1 MHTNISEANMMV
13 LRSQNAQGILVGFE
27 FAILEDRS
35 SQNKQMRSS
44 RNHVSPVRTTDT
56 SDSQGT
62 SSIVSG
68 LTSGDAT
75 THHVASLPLSRC
87 SDRPPVH
94 QFRHELES
102 FVWSVFFI
110 LGGFRR
116 GRRIDKASLATW
128 YTGSWKSIIQKKHFF
143 LKNGTER
150 SEFAGKFAESLGVN
164 PQPLQACSEVLSDQ
178 LKRPSTLDATRLL
191 ATLQE
196 ARDAYAGKC
205 IPG

>member
-1 MHTNISEANMMV
+1 MMV
-13 LRSQNAQGILVGFE
+13 LRTQKAQGILVGFE

-44 RNHVSPVRTTDT
+44 PNHVSPIRTTDT
-56 SDSQGT
+56 GDSHGAM
-62 SSIVSG
+62 SIVSG
-68 LTSGDAT
+68 QASGNAT

-94 QFRHELES
+94 RFHHELES
-102 FVWSVFFI
+102 FIWSIFFI

-116 GRRIDKASLATW
+116 GRRIDNAYLETW
-128 YTGSWKSIIQKKHFF
+128 YTGSWDSIMEKKSAF
-143 LKNGTER
+143 LENGTRR
-150 SEFAGKFAESLGVN
+150 SQFAGRFAESLGVN
-164 PQPLQACSEVLSDQ
+164 PRPMQACSEALGDQ
-178 LKRPSTLDATRLL
+178 LSRPSTLDATRLL

-205 IPG
+205 L